1 MSNPD
6 PSRNLPARWDDA
18 DWSLLLAAIGRLEV
32 AWRETQLPK
41 LADFVP
47 VAADDPRHA
56 EMLWRL
62 IEVDR
67 ECRRRL
73 GLNKE
78 LAEYVREWPEVEGR
92 ELSSDLP
99 PTIDQPPRLPGG
111 APPGPRAEDG
121 PREPPI
127 QPWALRIL
135 CPHCHHAVE
144 IIDEDV
150 LADIDCPS
158 CGSSF
163 SLVDRGVPVDRSA
176 AGQSHIRRKIA
187 HFELIAQLGVG
198 AFGSVWKARD
208 TQLDKV
214 VALKIPRAG
223 QLAPDEAER
232 FLREARSAAQLSH
245 PNIVTV
251 HAVGRDGDQLYIVSE
266 LIDGISL
273 DQWRAGR
280 QLDPKEAAALCD
292 KIAAALQFAHEHGI
306 VHRDLKPQ
314 NILMDEAG
322 EPHLTDFGL
331 AKRQAGE
338 MTMTV
343 EGQILGTPAYMS
355 PEQARG
361 AGHAADA
368 RTDVYSL
375 GVILFELLTGERPF
389 RGDVAMLLRQV
400 VEDEAPSVRRL
411 NGKINRD
418 LETICAKCLEK
429 PPSRRYATAAEM
441 SDDLRHFLAGE
452 PIHARP
458 VGRPERAWR
467 WCKRQPVVA
476 ALTAAVVVALITGSV
491 IASFFAVRAYRN
503 ERRAVAE
510 RDRANENADRADQ
523 ETDEADRNAKRADR
537 NAAEAAKERAP
548 R

>member
-1 MSNPD
+1 MESSS
-6 PSRNLPARWDDA
+6 PSPVPGWNDA
-18 DWSLLLAAIGRLEV
+18 DWSLLLAAIGRVEA
-32 AWRETQLPK
+32 AWRETRLPT
-41 LADFVP
+41 LADFLP

-73 GLNKE
+73 GVNKE
-78 LAEYVREWPEVEGR
+78 FAEYVREWPELEGR
-92 ELSSDLP
+92 EPSSDLP

-111 APPGPRAEDG
+111 TPRGPRAEAEP

-135 CPHCHHAVE
+135 CPHCHNAVE

-163 SLVDRGVPVDRSA
+163 SLVDRGVPVGRSE

-198 AFGSVWKARD
+198 AFGSVWKAKD

-214 VALKIPRAG
+214 VALKIPRVG
-223 QLAPDEAER
+223 QLAVDEAER

-266 LIDGISL
+266 LIDGVSL

-280 QLDPKEAAALCD
+280 QLDPKEAAALCA

-314 NILMDEAG
+314 NILMDGAG

-331 AKRQAGE
+331 AKRQADE
-338 MTMTV
+338 ITMTA

-368 RTDVYSL
+368 RTDVYSW
-375 GVILFELLTGERPF
+375 
-389 RGDVAMLLRQV
+389 A
-400 VEDEAPSVRRL
+400 
-411 NGKINRD
+411 
-418 LETICAKCLEK
+418 
-429 PPSRRYATAAEM
+429 
-441 SDDLRHFLAGE
+441 
-452 PIHARP
+452 
-458 VGRPERAWR
+458 
-467 WCKRQPVVA
+467 
-476 ALTAAVVVALITGSV
+476 
-491 IASFFAVRAYRN
+491 
-503 ERRAVAE
+503 
-510 RDRANENADRADQ
+510 
-523 ETDEADRNAKRADR
+523 
-537 NAAEAAKERAP
+537 
-548 R
+548 